1 MNTLKNLKLV
11 LGSLLIMIVTTQ
23 FSVAQTYN
31 LNNASSTLK
40 VEGTSN
46 VHDWEIVAKEQQG
59 KIVAEMDNG
68 QLVKISQLDF
78 TVKAESL
85 KSGKS
90 GMDKNTYKALNTDK
104 HKQITYKLS
113 KVNNIDCTT
122 TGNCKVTTSGTLTIA
137 GISKPI
143 DFTFD
148 AKITGD
154 KITLTGSKALKMSE
168 YKIDPPTAMFGTIT
182 TGDQVT
188 IKFQS
193 TFSKYSIQQLN

>member
-1 MNTLKNLKLV
+1 MQLCIKLKTIIMNTLKNLKLT

-23 FSVAQTYN
+23 ISVAQTYN
-31 LNNASSTLK
+31 LSNASSTLK

-59 KIVAEMDNG
+59 KLVAELDNG

-104 HKQITYKLS
+104 HKQITYKLT
-113 KVNNIDCTT
+113 KVNNIDCTK
-122 TGNCKVTTSGTLTIA
+122 TGSCKVTTSGTLTIA
-137 GISKPI
+137 GNSKPI
-143 DFTFD
+143 DITFD
-148 AKITGD
+148 A
-154 KITLTGSKALKMSE
+154 
-168 YKIDPPTAMFGTIT
+168 
-182 TGDQVT
+182 
-188 IKFQS
+188 
-193 TFSKYSIQQLN
+193 NRR

>member
-1 MNTLKNLKLV
+1 MNTLKNLKLA
-11 LGSLLIMIVTTQ
+11 LGSLLIIMVTTQ
-23 FSVAQTYN
+23 ISVAQTFN
-31 LNNASSTLK
+31 LNNASSSLK

-46 VHDWEIVAKEQQG
+46 VHDWLLEAKEQQG
-59 KIVAEMDNG
+59 KIVVELNNS
-68 QLVKISQLDF
+68 QLVKITQLDF

-104 HKQITYKLS
+104 HKQITYKLT
-113 KVNNIDCTT
+113 KNNIDCTT
-122 TGNCKVTTSGTLTIA
+122 TGSCKVTTSGTLTIA
-137 GISKPI
+137 GNSKPI
-143 DFTFD
+143 DITFD

-168 YKIDPPTAMFGTIT
+168 YKVDPPTAMFGTIT

-193 TFSKYSIQQLN
+193 SFTK

>member
-1 MNTLKNLKLV
+1 MQLCIKLKTEIMNTLKNLKLV

-23 FSVAQTYN
+23 ISVAQTYN

-59 KIVAEMDNG
+59 KLIAEMDNG

-90 GMDKNTYKALNTDK
+90 GMDKNTYKALNT
-104 HKQITYKLS
+104 
-113 KVNNIDCTT
+113 
-122 TGNCKVTTSGTLTIA
+122 
-137 GISKPI
+137 
-143 DFTFD
+143 
-148 AKITGD
+148 
-154 KITLTGSKALKMSE
+154 
-168 YKIDPPTAMFGTIT
+168 
-182 TGDQVT
+182 
-188 IKFQS
+188 
-193 TFSKYSIQQLN
+193 